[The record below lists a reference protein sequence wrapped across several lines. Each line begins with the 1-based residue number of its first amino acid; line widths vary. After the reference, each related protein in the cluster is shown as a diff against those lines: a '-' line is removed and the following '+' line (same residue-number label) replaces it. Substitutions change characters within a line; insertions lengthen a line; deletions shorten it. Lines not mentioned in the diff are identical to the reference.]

1 MCRMDCYQDEG
12 FYPFLNLKFRMD
24 CYQDEAPLVE
34 VALSLGLMLVE

>member
-1 MCRMDCYQDEG
+1 MGCFLAEG

-24 CYQDEAPLVE
+24 CDQDEGPLVE